1 MFEFYNHVKEITL
14 IFQNGR
20 LIFANESAL
29 HFFNCYFHTIEEK
42 PLAFFFPNGLPE
54 GKTELALRGG
64 GSLTCECKRLVQ
76 GGEEILLVQQTSDS
90 VQEGEIRLTT
100 SKAMYDP
107 LMIGKTAIMTQS
119 ITEPLQ
125 NIMEAAEHLLK
136 EADIQLKMREELQ
149 DISKNAGIVYHK
161 TKRMLEEY
169 ETLSLN
175 QEPSVC
181 CFDLKDAVEKA
192 CRRIE
197 EYLILER
204 LPVKLRFSSR
214 TSSCLILA
222 DKQQIVKAVTGLI
235 AGSVRYLTDHEE
247 KGRINV
253 KAYAE
258 ENAGKVVIEDNAK
271 ETDSLFEKLAYA
283 DMFSLSMPSDREV
296 LSLQMIHSMVEK
308 NNGTIYL
315 AKNKGIG
322 MRYTIQFPLTDKN
335 RFFEKEKEVDYKAII
350 FHEMEYYLSV

>member
-29 HFFNCYFHTIEEK
+29 HFFNCYFHTIEGK
-42 PLAFFFPNGLPE
+42 PFSFFFPNGLSE
-54 GKTELALRGG
+54 GKTELTLGG
-64 GSLTCECKRLVQ
+64 GSLTCECKRLIQ
-76 GGEEILLVQQTSDS
+76 GGEEILLVQQTSAS
-90 VQEGEIRLTT
+90 VQEEEIRLTT

-107 LMIGKTAIMTQS
+107 LAIGKAAVMVQS
-119 ITEPLQ
+119 ITDPLQ
-125 NIMEAAEHLLK
+125 NIMESTEHLLR
-136 EADIQLKMREELQ
+136 ANNIQLKMREELQ
-149 DISKNAGIVYHK
+149 EISKNADIVYRK

-175 QEPSVC
+175 QEPSVY
-181 CFDLKDAVEKA
+181 CFDLKDAAEKA

-197 EYLILER
+197 EYLTLER

-214 TSSCLILA
+214 PSSCLILA
-222 DKQQIVKAVTGLI
+222 DKQQVVKAVTGLI

-247 KGRINV
+247 NGRINV

-258 ENAGKVVIEDNAK
+258 ENVGKVVIEDNVK
-271 ETDSLFEKLAYA
+271 ETDNLFEKLAYA
-283 DMFSLSMPSDREV
+283 DMYSLSMPSDREV
-296 LSLQMIHSMVEK
+296 LSLQMINSLVEK
-308 NNGTIYL
+308 NNGNIHL

-322 MRYTIQFPLTDKN
+322 MRYTIRFPLTDKN
-335 RFFEKEKEVDYKAII
+335 RFFEKEKEVDYKSII